1 MLNGSCVD
9 PLDQLTFAEAT
20 FSRLADIDGAR
31 RWSTSAGDT
40 LALRHCP
47 LPPSRDTSS
56 GEVVEVDTLVVDRD
70 VIAIRTIR
78 TATQP
83 AVGRMCVATLALP
96 FRDFSYLF
104 EVRCDDADPLS
115 RARGTLAILERTL
128 QLSSRV
134 RSAPRLHAYAL
145 AALAPDCW

>member
-1 MLNGSCVD
+1 MLSGSSAD

-40 LALRHCP
+40 LALSHCP
-47 LPPSRDTSS
+47 FPPNPDAS
-56 GEVVEVDTLVVDRD
+56 GGEIVEVDTLVVDRD

-78 TATQP
+78 TATP
-83 AVGRMCVATLALP
+83 LTAERTYVATLALP
-96 FRDFSYLF
+96 FRDFSYAL
-104 EVRCDDADPLS
+104 ELQCTDGDPLS

-134 RSAPRLHAYAL
+134 RCAPRLHAYAL
-145 AALAPDCW
+145 AALAPECW